1 MWDGATSKGD
11 FLESLN
17 CAGAWNIPL
26 VFVINNNQ
34 WAISVPRSIQSGAE
48 WLSDKA
54 KGAGIEGI
62 TVDGNDLVAM
72 YDVVLHALDKAR
84 KGKGATLIEAIS
96 YRLSDHTTA
105 DDASR
110 YRTDDE
116 LQDAWRYEPIAR
128 LKQFLEAQ
136 EAWSDTDEER
146 LQQRSKEVVE
156 QAVQHYQALTPQPPE
171 SGFDYLYSQPDADL
185 LRQRDTVIN
194 KALRMQAKQTRSE
207 QAPHPESAQRKMSH
221 KGASMNELT
230 LLEAVNLAL
239 HHEMADNTDV
249 IVMGEDVGDNGGVF
263 RATVGLKE
271 KFGCKRVIDSPLAE
285 ALIAGVAVGMASQ
298 GLRPVAEFQFQGFV
312 FPAMEH
318 IMCHAARMRNR
329 TRGRLTCPA
338 VFRAPF
344 GGGIHAPEHHSESN
358 EALFAHIPGLK
369 VVIPSSPQRA
379 YGLLLAAIRSDDPVM
394 FFEPKRIY
402 RTVKSTVIDNG
413 EALPLDTC
421 FTLRKG
427 RDLTLVTWGAC
438 VVESLQAAA
447 TLSQQGIEAEV
458 IDLATIKPLDM
469 RTILAS
475 LEKTG
480 RLLIVHEASQ
490 TCGVGAEIL
499 ARVAENALCLLKAPP
514 KRVTGMDT
522 IMPYYRN
529 EDYFMIQADDI
540 TQAARSLVEGW
551 L

>member
-1 MWDGATSKGD
+1 MNVQAMPMHRFIDHHGQLVRPLPPWASLSLLAACYQDMVLTRTYDNKAVALQRTGKLGTYPSHLGSEAMGIAIGRALQPSDVFIPYYRDLPAMWARGIPLEKNLQYWGGDERGSDFSPDEGHCRDLPFCVPIATQCTHAVGVAAALKIQGNHQAALVTCGDGATSKGD

-207 QAPHPESAQRKMSH
+207 QAPHSESGSK
-221 KGASMNELT
+221 
-230 LLEAVNLAL
+230 
-239 HHEMADNTDV
+239 
-249 IVMGEDVGDNGGVF
+249 EDVTQGG
-263 RATVGLKE
+263 K
-271 KFGCKRVIDSPLAE
+271 
-285 ALIAGVAVGMASQ
+285 
-298 GLRPVAEFQFQGFV
+298 
-312 FPAMEH
+312 
-318 IMCHAARMRNR
+318 
-329 TRGRLTCPA
+329 
-338 VFRAPF
+338 
-344 GGGIHAPEHHSESN
+344 
-358 EALFAHIPGLK
+358 
-369 VVIPSSPQRA
+369 
-379 YGLLLAAIRSDDPVM
+379 
-394 FFEPKRIY
+394 
-402 RTVKSTVIDNG
+402 
-413 EALPLDTC
+413 
-421 FTLRKG
+421 
-427 RDLTLVTWGAC
+427 
-438 VVESLQAAA
+438 
-447 TLSQQGIEAEV
+447 
-458 IDLATIKPLDM
+458 
-469 RTILAS
+469 
-475 LEKTG
+475 
-480 RLLIVHEASQ
+480 HE
-490 TCGVGAEIL
+490 
-499 ARVAENALCLLKAPP
+499 
-514 KRVTGMDT
+514 
-522 IMPYYRN
+522 
-529 EDYFMIQADDI
+529 
-540 TQAARSLVEGW
+540 
-551 L
+551 